1 MEKYDMEMLNEAKVC
16 LGPYNLKFMVH
27 YTCIACCYGQN
38 LDVHCKL
45 SATHSMFHI
54 CIYDTQRGDENLN
67 LITKTN
73 KEVLSKAKVPVT
85 TSILVSS
92 FTILLLISQ

>member
-1 MEKYDMEMLNEAKVC
+1 MEMLNEAKTC

-67 LITKTN
+67 LITKTD

>member
-16 LGPYNLKFMVH
+16 LGPYNLKFMVN

-45 SATHSMFHI
+45 SATHSMFQL
-54 CIYDTQRGDENLN
+54 CVYDIQSLLVGDENLN

-73 KEVLSKAKVPVT
+73 KEVLSKAKVAIT
-85 TSILVSS
+85 TYSCYVV
-92 FTILLLISQ
+92 